1 MTSGT
6 RGAFVAMLVIAA
18 VAPRSSS
25 AQTSADVSLARQ
37 LGNEGLSLAASGDC
51 AGAIEKLT
59 RAEGLHHA
67 PTTLTVL
74 GECHVTVGKLVDGVE
89 ELTRV
94 VREDLGPRPLPAFR
108 KAQIRARQ
116 KLDDARPRLP
126 KLRLTV
132 DGAHGDVSLS
142 LRIDGQAVP
151 AATLGLDRPVDPGA
165 HDVEVSAL
173 GYKTATAHVTMKE
186 GASQSLKLTLEAI
199 PIAASTEPDVTTP
212 ATPPPARP
220 AARPAEK
227 RASYLPAGLLLGAG
241 AAGIGVGAVLGV
253 LTLDKASH
261 LNSVCQPRSD
271 CPASAQGDIS
281 SANTLALGSTIAFG
295 VGVVGV
301 GLGTYFLLR
310 PPKSDRAPAAGV
322 TVRPWLG
329 LASAGFA
336 GSF

>member
-6 RGAFVAMLVIAA
+6 RGAFAAA
-18 VAPRSSS
+18 VAVVALASRSSF
-25 AQTSADVSLARQ
+25 AQSSADISLARQ
-37 LGNEGLSLAASGDC
+37 LGNEGLSLASSGDC

-74 GECHVTVGKLVDGVE
+74 GECHITVGKLVDGVE

-126 KLRLTV
+126 KLRLSV
-132 DGAHGDVSLS
+132 EGVRGDASLAI
-142 LRIDGQAVP
+142 RIDGQTVP

-165 HDVEVSAL
+165 HDVEASAL
-173 GYKTATAHVTMKE
+173 GYRTATAHVTMKE
-186 GASQSLKLTLEAI
+186 GASQSLKLTLEPI
-199 PIAASTEPDVTTP
+199 PVAPAEPVVS
-212 ATPPPARP
+212 TPPPQ
-220 AARPAEK
+220 AARRQPPQK
-227 RASYLPAGLLLGAG
+227 ASYLPAGVLLGVG

-253 LTLDKASH
+253 LTLGKASH

-281 SANTLALGSTIAFG
+281 AANSLALGSTIGFG
-295 VGVVGV
+295 VGAVAV
-301 GLGTYFLLR
+301 GLGTYFLFR
-310 PPKSDRAPAAGV
+310 PPKSDGTATATGL

-329 LASAGFA
+329 LATAGLA
-336 GSF
+336 GTF